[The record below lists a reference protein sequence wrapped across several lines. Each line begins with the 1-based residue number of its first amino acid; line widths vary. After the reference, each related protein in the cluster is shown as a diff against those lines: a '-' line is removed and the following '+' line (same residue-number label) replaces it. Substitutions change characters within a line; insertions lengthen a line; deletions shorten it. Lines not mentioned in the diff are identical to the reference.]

1 VFPPNEHL
9 TSLFPDSFIMNR
21 PQYIVSGDFFWLAHK
36 DKKKV
41 VTVADCT
48 GHGVPGAFMSMLGI
62 TLLNELVNTMGMV
75 EADQILNKLK
85 REIILALRQ
94 KSDSES
100 SSDGMDMAL
109 CVYDPETSFL
119 QYAGGFNPLILIR
132 EGELQFFKADPMP
145 IGIGAITG
153 RDFTK
158 HEVKVRPG
166 DVVYLYSDGY
176 EDQFGGEKDKKFSR
190 KRFRNLLLDIH
201 SQPMSDQKRSL
212 EKTLDSWMGG
222 REQIDDI
229 TVMGIRF

>member
-1 VFPPNEHL
+1 
-9 TSLFPDSFIMNR
+9 
-21 PQYIVSGDFFWLAHK
+21 
-36 DKKKV
+36 
-41 VTVADCT
+41 
-48 GHGVPGAFMSMLGI
+48 MSMLGI

-85 REIILALRQ
+85 GEIIQALRQ

-109 CVYDPETSFL
+109 CVYDPETSLL

-132 EGELQFFKADPMP
+132 EGKLQFFKADPMP

-153 RDFTK
+153 RGFTK
-158 HEVKVRPG
+158 HEMKVRAG

-201 SQPMSDQKRSL
+201 SQPMPDQKKRL
-212 EKTLDSWMGG
+212 EKTLDNWMDG